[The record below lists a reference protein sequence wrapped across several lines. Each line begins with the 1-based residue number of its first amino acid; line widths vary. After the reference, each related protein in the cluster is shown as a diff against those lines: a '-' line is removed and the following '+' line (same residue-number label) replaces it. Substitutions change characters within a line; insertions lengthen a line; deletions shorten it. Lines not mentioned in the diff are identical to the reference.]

1 MSLTPEKIVKNKVV
15 AWLKLH
21 NIPYWYI
28 IPSHFGNSTGMAD
41 LCCILPSGKW
51 LAIEV
56 KAKGKKSNLTPHQRK
71 FLKTISDNNG
81 YSFVVDRE
89 EDLLEIEKVINV

>member
-1 MSLTPEKIVKNKVV
+1 MAKTPEKIVKDKVV
-15 AWLKLH
+15 AWLKSH
-21 NIPYWYI
+21 NIPYWYV

-56 KAKGKKSNLTPHQRK
+56 KAAGKKSTLTAHQRK
-71 FLKTISDNNG
+71 FLDTITDNNG
-81 YSFVVDRE
+81 HAFVVDRQ
-89 EDLLEIEKVINV
+89 EDLLAIEKELRL